1 MRHLAFSLERAAR
14 AMRAPA
20 DRGGAVEEEN
30 GDGGGGGGGGAGG
43 VGGAVVERLVV
54 FISLEDFSM
63 WTAPNLATT
72 RETIDMVP
80 QPHSYALDVQIFY
93 IWMPNCFVIQ

>member
-14 AMRAPA
+14 AMQAPP
-20 DRGGAVEEEN
+20 DRGGALEEEEN
-30 GDGGGGGGGGAGG
+30 GGGGGGGGGGAGG
-43 VGGAVVERLVV
+43 VRGQVVERLVV

-80 QPHSYALDVQIFY
+80 HSNTLATH
-93 IWMPNCFVIQ
+93 

>member
-1 MRHLAFSLERAAR
+1 M
-14 AMRAPA
+14 
-20 DRGGAVEEEN
+20 EEEN

-80 QPHSYALDVQIFY
+80 QPHSCVLDVQKFISGCPIFLLY
-93 IWMPNCFVIQ
+93 NSTMYLDVLCLRVLYMY